1 MGCKVERQGARLCQ
15 SGKVPGDR
23 VSPPPELM
31 YGFGFNGELVF
42 FHLPAGAP
50 RVFLSEGLGARQGF
64 FFFWPWRVEMGG
76 SCCLHTR
83 LAEGGAVKSEPGS
96 CSDENLMQ
104 FQNPPRPSYP
114 LAHS

>member
-23 VSPPPELM
+23 VRPPPPPPELM

-64 FFFWPWRVEMGG
+64 FFFFGRGGWRWGG
-76 SCCLHTR
+76 VAACILDSQR
-83 LAEGGAVKSEPGS
+83 AE
-96 CSDENLMQ
+96 L
-104 FQNPPRPSYP
+104 
-114 LAHS
+114 